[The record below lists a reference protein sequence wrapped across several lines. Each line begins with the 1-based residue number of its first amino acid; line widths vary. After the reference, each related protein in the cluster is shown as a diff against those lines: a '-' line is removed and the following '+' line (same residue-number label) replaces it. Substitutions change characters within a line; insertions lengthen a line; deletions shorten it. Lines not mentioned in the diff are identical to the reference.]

1 MGNARPWEITSTTEA
16 KRWYASLDPEAKV
29 RVTASINRLRQ
40 IGPTLGRPTADRV
53 RGSRHHRMKELRST
67 GGHLRVLFAFDNR
80 QRAVLLV
87 GGDKTNNWKG
97 WYRENIPKADRLFDQ
112 HRRDNGGDGPW
123 RNGGRTS
130 DGPTR

>member
-1 MGNARPWEITSTTEA
+1 MGARVGFTREA
-16 KRWYASLDPEAKV
+16 KQWYLSLKPEDKI

-40 IGPTLGRPTADRV
+40 VGPTLGRPTADRIK
-53 RGSRHHRMKELRST
+53 GSRHHKMKELRST
-67 GGHLRVLFAFDNR
+67 GGHLRVLFAFDDR

-97 WYRENIPKADRLFDQ
+97 WYRENIAKADRLFDQ
-112 HRRDNGGDGPW
+112 HLRANRGEGPW
-123 RNGGRTS
+123 RNGGRSS

>member
-1 MGNARPWEITSTTEA
+1 LLDVEARVTFTEQA
-16 KRWYASLDPEAKV
+16 KQWLLSLSPEDKV
-29 RVTASINRLRQ
+29 RITASINRLRE
-40 IGPTLGRPTADRV
+40 IGPTLGRPTADRIT
-53 RGSRHHRMKELRST
+53 GARHHRMKELRST
-67 GGHLRVLFAFDNR
+67 GGHLRVLFAFDDR

-112 HRRDNGGDGPW
+112 HLRDNGGEGRW
-123 RNGGRTS
+123 RSGGRRS

>member
-1 MGNARPWEITSTTEA
+1 MGTARRWEVTSTKEA
-16 KRWYASLDPEAKV
+16 RRWYASLDPEAKA
-29 RVTASINRLRQ
+29 RVTASINRLSQ

-53 RGSRHHRMKELRST
+53 KGSRHHRMKELRST
-67 GGHLRVLFAFDNR
+67 GGHLRMLFAFDNR

-87 GGDKTNNWKG
+87 GGDKTNNWQG
-97 WYRENIPKADRLFDQ
+97 WYPENIPKADRLFDQ
-112 HRRDNGGDGPW
+112 HLRHNGGEGPW

>member
-1 MGNARPWEITSTTEA
+1 MGNARRWEVISTPEA
-16 KRWYASLDPEAKV
+16 KRWYAALEPEAKP

-40 IGPTLGRPTADRV
+40 VGPTLGRPTADRV
-53 RGSRHHRMKELRST
+53 HASRHHNMKELRST

-112 HRRDNGGDGPW
+112 HLRGDGGEGPW

-130 DGPTR
+130 DGPIR

>member
-1 MGNARPWEITSTTEA
+1 VGHARRWEVISTPEA
-16 KRWYASLDPEAKV
+16 KRWYAALEPEAKA

-40 IGPTLGRPTADRV
+40 VGPMLGRPTADRV
-53 RGSRHHRMKELRST
+53 HASRHHNMKELRST
-67 GGHLRVLFAFDNR
+67 GGHLRVLFAFDDR

-97 WYRENIPKADRLFDQ
+97 WYRENIPKADKLFDQ
-112 HRRDNGGDGPW
+112 HRRDNGGEGRW
-123 RNGGRTS
+123 RNGGRTP

>member
-1 MGNARPWEITSTTEA
+1 
-16 KRWYASLDPEAKV
+16 V
-29 RVTASINRLRQ
+29 RVSASINRLRQ

-53 RGSRHHRMKELRST
+53 QGSRHHRMKELRST

-87 GGDKTNNWKG
+87 GGDKTNNWTG
-97 WYRENIPKADRLFDQ
+97 WYQENIPKADRLFDQ
-112 HRRDNGGDGPW
+112 HLRDNGGEGPW
-123 RNGGRTS
+123 RNGGRRS